1 MLKFW
6 RDVFTS
12 ADCFSVPKFF
22 EWINLCWEGWKLEFI
37 LVDNLVTQIKLN
49 YTETKP
55 NQMKFRVAH
64 LRVVGERTGFRCAK
78 TSICVFLLN
87 LTSSFFCLCPLEASV
102 WMRLMTGPNTGKGW
116 SKRNRT
122 IASDVVLSFTLFLF
136 LLGVDGYFLGV
147 WKNIWKLINLKYC
160 LFHSLKCGINLI
172 Q

>member
-12 ADCFSVPKFF
+12 EDCFSVPKFS
-22 EWINLCWEGWKLEFI
+22 EWINLCWEGWTLEFI

-49 YTETKP
+49 YSETKP

-64 LRVVGERTGFRCAK
+64 LRVVGKWTGLRCAK

-87 LTSSFFCLCPLEASV
+87 PTSSFFCLCPLEASI

-116 SKRNRT
+116 RKRNRT
-122 IASDVVLSFTLFLF
+122 IASDAVLSFHSFPFPFGGWWILS
-136 LLGVDGYFLGV
+136 GC
-147 WKNIWKLINLKYC
+147 IEKYM
-160 LFHSLKCGINLI
+160 KVN
-172 Q
+172 